1 MASEKIT
8 LPSQLP
14 VAPWTERFS
23 GTPQEKLRWRVQS
36 CQARRGYKFTTTSK
50 FTCVITKLMTS
61 SMGLLLRCIS
71 VWHTNQQ
78 TMWLISSSCADRH
91 LVNYTIWDFMD
102 TQFNKEYHVL
112 LLTFCLCRH
121 MGFITS
127 IVKVGVQIHYITK
140 RFQWS
145 LEAPIDSQGQISFS
159 TVALS
164 CIMTS
169 WRGSS
174 GPYDSWHV
182 RQYQINTPP
191 RAYQARRRTKHFRRQ
206 SSITWLACDVGGE
219 GVQWRALQA
228 AAVCCYSAWVTSPWR
243 SESCT
248 VFCGMRDFS
257 DGYNI
262 FHLKMFMI
270 LLLVEH
276 SYGFQ
281 GSLFSSW

>member
-91 LVNYTIWDFMD
+91 LVNYTIWDFVD

-169 WRGSS
+169 WRGGS
-174 GPYDSWHV
+174 GPYDSYWLLACETAH
-182 RQYQINTPP
+182 YNINTPP
-191 RAYQARRRTKHFRRQ
+191 PAQHTRTPHQHLGKNHQAHKAQSGMTASYRAH
-206 SSITWLACDVGGE
+206 SSPTVNILMPHSSLAWCFH
-219 GVQWRALQA
+219 
-228 AAVCCYSAWVTSPWR
+228 VTSQQQRGAR
-243 SESCT
+243 STNLRVDPSKPSISMNWYT
-248 VFCGMRDFS
+248 WG
-257 DGYNI
+257 GPIATYAP
-262 FHLKMFMI
+262 
-270 LLLVEH
+270 
-276 SYGFQ
+276 
-281 GSLFSSW
+281 